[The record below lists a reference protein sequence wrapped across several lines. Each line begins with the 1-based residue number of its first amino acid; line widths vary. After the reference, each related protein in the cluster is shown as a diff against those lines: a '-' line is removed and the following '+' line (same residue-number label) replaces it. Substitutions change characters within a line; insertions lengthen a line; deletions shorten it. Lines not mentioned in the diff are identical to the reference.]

1 MTQDEPRQY
10 PLRRERISRGR
21 MVMTCAGFEAVYHLE
36 WVAAET
42 RAFSVLREA
51 QRQYR
56 RQLEHEQYEGWL
68 RVYAR

>member
-1 MTQDEPRQY
+1 
-10 PLRRERISRGR
+10 